1 MTTHTQHNIHIYST
15 LFTLSSNKYVPIDA
29 KNNVVSSGGEIRA
42 MLRDLDE
49 TSVEGVPTVQS
60 PGGARIQHDRPA
72 ELSGSSELP
81 GFSQER

>member
-1 MTTHTQHNIHIYST
+1 MQKTI
-15 LFTLSSNKYVPIDA
+15 LL
-29 KNNVVSSGGEIRA
+29 SSGGEIRA

-49 TSVEGVPTVQS
+49 TSVEGVPTVQR
-60 PGGARIQHDRPA
+60 PGGARVQHDRPA

>member
-1 MTTHTQHNIHIYST
+1 MTTHTQHNTNIYST
-15 LFTLSSNKYVPIDA
+15 LFTLPSNKYVPIDA
-29 KNNVVSSGGEIRA
+29 KTMLSSGGEIRA

-49 TSVEGVPTVQS
+49 TSVEGVPTAQS
-60 PGGARIQHDRPA
+60 PGGARVQHDRPA